1 MHTRLIG
8 TAKTANTAEYSQETT
23 ILVHRDEAS
32 GDSRSHPHLPV
43 APAAST
49 VGKSATGSA
58 TVNTLPIGTQIHE
71 FKITDVIAIGGFGIV
86 YLAQDLS
93 LGRYVALKEYMPTS
107 LAERTQ
113 GITVAVKSAHQA
125 DTFNAGLRSF
135 INEAR
140 LLAQFDHPAL
150 VKVYRFWEENGTA
163 YMVMPFLEGITLQ
176 KALAEMPAPPD
187 EPWLKELLSQLL
199 DALDVIHR
207 DNCFHRDISP
217 DNILLLG
224 NGRPLLL
231 DFGAARRIIGNMNQ
245 ALTVILKPSYAP
257 PEQYADTPDA
267 KQGAWTDIYAL
278 GAVIYCAITGK
289 PPAPSISR
297 VMNDKLLPLTQ
308 TAAGRYSQEFLH
320 AIDRALFIRP
330 ENRPQSV
337 AEWREALFL
346 KGGTP
351 ATAVRE
357 TPPTVQKKSL
367 WPKIAAVALLLS
379 VLGIGAY
386 LILKAQ
392 SAAEAVRPPA
402 IATATTAKDESTT
415 GASSSSMATSSV
427 TEVQPF
433 DAIKALDRVFEQRNR
448 DHPVT
453 VTTDRSIV
461 KIGRDK
467 LRFRVNS
474 PKAGYLYILMV
485 GTDRSHFNLLFPNA
499 IDQNNQVS
507 SGKEISLPRSG
518 WAMTAGGPAG
528 TNHFVAIISENP
540 RDFSAAGLIA
550 VDPFGEFSAEVSARM
565 ADSSTSPSPFAGT
578 PVCSLPENCSA
589 AYGAATFSIQE
600 ID

>member
-8 TAKTANTAEYSQETT
+8 TSKTANTAEYSQETT

-32 GDSRSHPHLPV
+32 GDSRSDLHLPV

-49 VGKSATGSA
+49 AGKSTTGSG

-187 EPWLKELLSQLL
+187 EPWLKELLAQLL
-199 DALDVIHR
+199 DALEVIHL

-231 DFGAARRIIGNMNQ
+231 DFGAARQIIGNMNQ

-297 VMNDKLLPLTQ
+297 VMNDNLLPLTQ

-346 KGGTP
+346 KGVTP
-351 ATAVRE
+351 ATAARE
-357 TPPTVQKKSL
+357 TPTTGQKKNL
-367 WPKIAAVALLLS
+367 WPKIAVVALLLS
-379 VLGIGAY
+379 ALGVGAY
-386 LILKAQ
+386 LMFKAQ
-392 SAAEAVRPPA
+392 SSRETVRPP
-402 IATATTAKDESTT
+402 IAATITIAKDESPT
-415 GASSSSMATSSV
+415 ASSV

-433 DAIKALDRVFEQRNR
+433 DPIKALDRVFEQRNR

-453 VTTDRSIV
+453 VTTERSVV

-467 LRFRVNS
+467 LRFRVHS

-485 GTDRSHFNLLFPNA
+485 GTDRNHFNLLFPNA
-499 IDQNNQVS
+499 IDQNNQMS
-507 SGKEISLPRSG
+507 SGKEMSLPRAG

-550 VDPFGEFSAEVSARM
+550 VDPFGEFPADASARM
-565 ADSSTSPSPFAGT
+565 TDSSPSPFAGT

-589 AYGAATFSIQE
+589 AYGATTFSIQE